1 MLKEGMDGAE
11 SLSSSGHRQIVWTQ
25 IKGNILTWDQGEQH
39 DIKRVGYAYQQDPLC
54 LLKAL
59 LFPERSFSFMFRYC
73 IFKTNILE
81 RMFAIEVSCLALFE
95 GSDFLLHHLGY
106 LQH

>member
-11 SLSSSGHRQIVWTQ
+11 SLSSSGHRQIVWTR
-25 IKGNILTWDQGEQH
+25 IKGSILTWDQGEPH

-59 LFPERSFSFMFRYC
+59 LFPERPFSFRTLGTTCKRLCRKMKDNAEFHPEPTFR
-73 IFKTNILE
+73 L
-81 RMFAIEVSCLALFE
+81 SHD
-95 GSDFLLHHLGY
+95 GSLKKS
-106 LQH
+106 

>member
-59 LFPERSFSFMFRYC
+59 LFPERSFSFMTLGMTCKSLCRKMKDNANF
-73 IFKTNILE
+73 
-81 RMFAIEVSCLALFE
+81 
-95 GSDFLLHHLGY
+95 HL
-106 LQH
+106 